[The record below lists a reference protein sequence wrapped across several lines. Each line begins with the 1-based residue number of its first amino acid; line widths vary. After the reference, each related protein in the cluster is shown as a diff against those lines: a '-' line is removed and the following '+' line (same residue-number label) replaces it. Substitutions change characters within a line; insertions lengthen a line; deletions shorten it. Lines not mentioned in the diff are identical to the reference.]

1 MKSEFYIVNLIKS
14 DANACRKVARHL
26 DLDSSLEPLEVI
38 GELSRRDVFWAQS
51 ESVFEKLRDL
61 LESRPT
67 GNHTLADDDLRVLFQ
82 AGSQRLMGT
91 LLKCSPSESVQTLFA
106 ADDLA
111 GILEDLDIRRS
122 SDATSM
128 WDDSEFLLNKI
139 LDKKAKLQAAGITD
153 LFGELNW
160 RLRPNTQH
168 DLARQLKC
176 DEEDTLEELVKY
188 LKGFASPSSRPQ
200 SLVGGVEFDI
210 IAISKLR
217 SYLRDCRDRFLREA
231 IHEAG
236 KAQARLPGH
245 RAPGLLAGL
254 IQYYVSGNFK
264 TGLNGLLS
272 SKQFLREHV
281 TRKVTDSSAATGV
294 LKAMIVP
301 LEQPASLPGS
311 APEGTPAG
319 AQKVR
324 VEIQYRSSANAM
336 PLTILATD
344 ELTRDEAGQV
354 ENHMQKSC
362 DKLSPI
368 GTNLY
373 ERILNTPIPIFSR
386 WRRTLYAIMKS
397 ARGDDELDDSFVQC
411 FVLSGV
417 SFDAAS
423 IVPGL
428 RPPQTQA
435 AVGTANVRVE
445 FPKGASE
452 IAAVFEEEY
461 RKQGRSVNRVG
472 SAARRS
478 G

>member
-1 MKSEFYIVNLIKS
+1 MKSEFYIVNLIQS
-14 DANACRKVARHL
+14 DADACRKVARHL
-26 DLDSSLEPLEVI
+26 GLDSSLEPREVI
-38 GELSRRDVFWAQS
+38 GELSRRNVFWAQS
-51 ESVFEKLRDL
+51 ESVFEELRDIL
-61 LESRPT
+61 DSRHT
-67 GNHTLADDDLRVLFQ
+67 GSQSLSDQDLRLLFH
-82 AGSQRLMGT
+82 AESQMLMGK
-91 LLKCSPSESVQTLFA
+91 LLKCSPGESVQTLFP

-128 WDDSEFLLNKI
+128 WDDSEFLLSLI

-160 RLRPNTQH
+160 RLRPNTHH
-168 DLARQLKC
+168 DLAHQLKC
-176 DEEDTLEELVKY
+176 DEEDTLEELVRY
-188 LKGFASPSSRPQ
+188 LKGVASPSGRAP
-200 SLVGGVEFDI
+200 SLAGGVEYDI

-217 SYLRDCRDRFLREA
+217 NYLHDFRERFLREA
-231 IHEAG
+231 ILEGG

-245 RAPGLLAGL
+245 RTPGLLAGL
-254 IQYYVSGNFK
+254 IEYCVSGNFK
-264 TGLNGLLS
+264 TGLNSLLS
-272 SKQFLREHV
+272 SKQFLRERV

-294 LKAMIVP
+294 LQAMIVP
-301 LEQPASLPGS
+301 LEQPAPLPAS
-311 APEGTPAG
+311 APEGAPAG

-324 VEIQYRSSANAM
+324 VEIQYKSSANAM

-354 ENHMQKSC
+354 ENNMQKSC

-368 GTNLY
+368 GANLY
-373 ERILNTPIPIFSR
+373 ERILNTPLPIFSR

-397 ARGDDELDDSFVQC
+397 ARSDDELDDSFVQC

-428 RPPQTQA
+428 RPPQTQT

-452 IAAVFEEEY
+452 IANVLEEEY
-461 RKQGRSVNRVG
+461 RKQGRNVNRVG